1 MQNCREEHEMST
13 DNRNNKKH
21 MKLTSKMTQCLFAS
35 IITAI
40 HCGSALNIQASG
52 KAADPTTAPST
63 GGLGGSGGAAAGGNS
78 KAPSKTTPTSPAPA
92 PKPAPIPVVAAPLTF
107 VCTPDASG
115 NVPVCTGAYQID
127 PYYPTLSLLT
137 VNVSASSVNVPD
149 GTVLYV
155 TVNLVGY
162 GYGLSAP
169 YIIIAGQLGF
179 ATMSGYVIPGTTVQS
194 VVITDAS
201 GNVIAAGN

>member
-1 MQNCREEHEMST
+1 
-13 DNRNNKKH
+13 

-40 HCGSALNIQASG
+40 LCGSALNIQASG

-63 GGLGGSGGAAAGGNS
+63 GGLGGTAGGGNS

-92 PKPAPIPVVAAPLTF
+92 PKPAPIPIVAAPLTF
-107 VCTPDASG
+107 VCAPDASG

-162 GYGLSAP
+162 GYGVSAP
-169 YIIIAGQLGF
+169 YIIIAGQAGVT
-179 ATMSGYVIPGTTVQS
+179 TMSGYIIPGTTVQS

-201 GNVIAAGN
+201 GNLVAAGN